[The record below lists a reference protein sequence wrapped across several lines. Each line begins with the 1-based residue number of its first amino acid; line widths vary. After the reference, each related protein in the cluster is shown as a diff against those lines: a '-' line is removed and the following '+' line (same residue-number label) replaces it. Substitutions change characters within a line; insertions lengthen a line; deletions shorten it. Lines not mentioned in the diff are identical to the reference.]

1 MTERSPSLNDPFHFI
16 NERQVD
22 NISLEFF
29 YKPHTITA
37 LACSIILLFIWAFTR
52 SDSALEKNIWNGL
65 QAVLF
70 MFIMISLICFPN
82 GPFTRPH
89 PALWRIVFGL
99 SVFYLMSLQFLL
111 FQNFNDV
118 KAILRWLDP
127 ERLNKMKLEE
137 KEYAVNCSQVNATR
151 IWSQLDIFAAGH
163 FCGWAMKAMLVRHYG
178 ICWYI
183 SVSWEI
189 TEIAFS
195 HLLPNFQECWW
206 DAIVLDIL
214 LCNGLGIWVGMVVC
228 RKLEMRNYHWESIR
242 QIRGTG
248 GKLKRAAL
256 QFTPASWTTVRW
268 MDPNCT
274 YMRIIAVWILVVIW
288 QVTELNTFFIKH
300 IFAIDTS
307 HPLVI
312 FRLFLIALI
321 VAPTIRQYYKY
332 VTDPNCTRVG
342 TQLWRYN
349 TYRSHLVH
357 QVQQRTFRSNSTTP
371 TLHMLFGT
379 VVCVYLCI
387 AWASRSRKDNSDF
400 QTNNDLNMKKNS
412 LSTTT
417 TTTGTDTTTKNPILQ
432 VDMLKCRRPIEHLRN
447 EHRRIGCF
455 MNMRISKTR
464 NSLPLQIT
472 AEELI
477 YLRNQTCCT
486 VHVVDKSLLSNVAFE
501 AEIDKIDI
509 ANLQIDRSGISRCQ
523 NQLIHDYNN
532 LVKKITVGDIG
543 QQSQSMKLMPVEKST
558 LVPGDVLSALKE
570 QFYTTGGNPLCYHA
584 SHMFYYFRPDDRVMV
599 KNILTRCR
607 LENKYGKKFIVAKS
621 ISCPIMFVAL
631 NIDGLFSDV
640 EKTKEQLEEIRRKL
654 DQAKRS
660 CFIGESEVNVSNDEV
675 PFRFR
680 TNSRYQALS
689 HPSRRFAFD
698 KDRRQREASYRISR
712 LKNFAPCLT
721 EIGKSKVLHD
731 GNISKL
737 SNGSD
742 DDPAELLS
750 IVNKKATKSLSNSPG
765 ATKSTSVQPAV
776 PIHLKPNQP
785 SVSNCF
791 QRNSLKDK
799 RKEKIPVRRDVSS
812 QTCPSSKSKTVSNLP
827 DIDAI
832 RRRYFREMKINDRQ
846 DDKRLSVQANEKG
859 CQMNNKKT
867 AEAAPANHTDKS
879 SSAGIIRDC
888 RQRHYNR
895 DEIRKFIRDRHR
907 KRLKEVAALHKVFQQ
922 TKATSPSSG
931 QIPMVTSFG
940 HPQDKQSLKLVVD
953 QIRKRYD
960 GYLNNN
966 LNHIPII
973 GNAQQPVSQE
983 RFNKD
988 AEMQTDAIV
997 IKAREIDVN
1006 INKSLEKVVVDDETS
1021 GQERLA
1027 LKMTDFSGD
1036 SSSTESGNKSSEKL
1050 ASSTSTENVE
1060 EFEQRTPP
1068 ELRSAK
1074 ITEVVSSSSVVE
1086 EYESAVPNSSSTS
1099 SVSVST
1105 QRQTTASDS
1114 SVSRD
1119 IANQFSASISK
1130 KQSPVAA
1137 NSIPMTSGRETKHTR
1152 ATESEVTETSCSNNA
1167 NNNASSVHSSG
1178 KPKDTSVKNV
1188 SHNSWSTEE
1197 EVFGKDL
1204 VKGSKSLYRQAEVV
1218 DNNDELERWS
1228 RIHMKAL
1235 RNYFQM
1241 QIALLHAEKKMNPEN
1256 RAKLFDQKI
1265 STLQRIMEDENR
1277 TLRQSVVSVID
1288 EVGSVLYSLLFW
1300 NTVERWTRSSE
1311 SSTAEESENRQTMWY
1326 AATTQ
1331 QHHQQ
1336 AQQQQQESG
1345 NDVSTASSSSSL
1357 LSFGRGELDARIR
1370 ALRSELKAKKET
1382 ARRLAMEYKQKSRE
1396 QMAVHERSLR
1406 KQIEIY
1412 ENSIAKTEKHLAE
1425 LESGEQ
1431 KNLRRSQ
1438 SPKICSPR
1446 SSPRK
1451 STPEALSA
1459 RSDSVI
1465 SFIAPSLPADT
1476 GRPSDLEKPVGSSQL
1491 VLSKQAKIVE
1501 LEEDLLEKDQVNSA
1515 EGDQQRQY
1523 YSSATT
1529 AASFEAISPRRIHR
1543 QSSADSTIITRCS
1556 SKPEVPRLELLN
1568 EELDNVGQGANSENA
1583 LTDSRH
1589 AASLG
1594 QHFEDP
1600 GSQAIL
1606 SASSDVLIPTSET
1619 ELSSIV
1625 DTCARSLYKQLVA
1638 GEPLCQTRKPAE
1650 LYFVG
1655 CDKAPS
1661 ALLSPTRPHQD
1672 SDRVFRDFLFDLCR
1686 EIGVDQFDKSNTGD
1700 KWKLPRPRPVQAA
1713 AFHLQHPDSEQHF
1726 LKTVVA
1732 EAGRLLQAGNATP
1745 DRRRL
1750 DAVSRRAWDAV
1761 EQAALLEMFDEEPAW
1776 CVFDNEEELLLKKAS
1791 SEAAEQMFTILIYLQ
1806 LFCGGFRYIM
1816 LRSFRLALI
1825 QNLVSADKNENLLRI
1840 GEKIAEAAR
1849 NGAKLVV
1856 LPECFNS
1863 PFGNEYFPIYAES
1876 LQDGPTVKQLS
1887 NFAKQNDI
1895 YIIGGSMPESGNGAT
1910 IYNCCPLFNRQGNLV
1925 GKYHKM
1931 HLFDVDIPNKLQ
1943 FKESDVITPGKQPV
1957 IFRTEFCNIGIGICY
1972 DVRFFELAYM
1982 YNEEDCKLL
1991 VYPSA
1996 FSKTTGPLHW
2006 ELLARSR
2013 AAESQCY
2020 VAMCSPAR
2028 DETCAY
2034 PAWGYSVVTNP
2045 LGEIVCM
2052 ANESEEIIYA
2062 DLNLQLVDDVRTN
2075 MPLMKHRRYDI
2086 YRTTFSVPSENLN

>member
-1 MTERSPSLNDPFHFI
+1 M
-16 NERQVD
+16 
-22 NISLEFF
+22 
-29 YKPHTITA
+29 A
-37 LACSIILLFIWAFTR
+37 
-52 SDSALEKNIWNGL
+52 
-65 QAVLF
+65 
-70 MFIMISLICFPN
+70 
-82 GPFTRPH
+82 
-89 PALWRIVFGL
+89 
-99 SVFYLMSLQFLL
+99 
-111 FQNFNDV
+111 
-118 KAILRWLDP
+118 
-127 ERLNKMKLEE
+127 
-137 KEYAVNCSQVNATR
+137 
-151 IWSQLDIFAAGH
+151 
-163 FCGWAMKAMLVRHYG
+163 
-178 ICWYI
+178 
-183 SVSWEI
+183 
-189 TEIAFS
+189 
-195 HLLPNFQECWW
+195 
-206 DAIVLDIL
+206 
-214 LCNGLGIWVGMVVC
+214 
-228 RKLEMRNYHWESIR
+228 
-242 QIRGTG
+242 
-248 GKLKRAAL
+248 
-256 QFTPASWTTVRW
+256 
-268 MDPNCT
+268 
-274 YMRIIAVWILVVIW
+274 
-288 QVTELNTFFIKH
+288 
-300 IFAIDTS
+300 
-307 HPLVI
+307 I
-312 FRLFLIALI
+312 FR
-321 VAPTIRQYYKY
+321 R
-332 VTDPNCTRVG
+332 
-342 TQLWRYN
+342 
-349 TYRSHLVH
+349 
-357 QVQQRTFRSNSTTP
+357 
-371 TLHMLFGT
+371 
-379 VVCVYLCI
+379 
-387 AWASRSRKDNSDF
+387 
-400 QTNNDLNMKKNS
+400 
-412 LSTTT
+412 
-417 TTTGTDTTTKNPILQ
+417 
-432 VDMLKCRRPIEHLRN
+432 
-447 EHRRIGCF
+447 
-455 MNMRISKTR
+455 
-464 NSLPLQIT
+464 
-472 AEELI
+472 
-477 YLRNQTCCT
+477 
-486 VHVVDKSLLSNVAFE
+486 
-501 AEIDKIDI
+501 
-509 ANLQIDRSGISRCQ
+509 
-523 NQLIHDYNN
+523 
-532 LVKKITVGDIG
+532 
-543 QQSQSMKLMPVEKST
+543 
-558 LVPGDVLSALKE
+558 
-570 QFYTTGGNPLCYHA
+570 
-584 SHMFYYFRPDDRVMV
+584 
-599 KNILTRCR
+599 
-607 LENKYGKKFIVAKS
+607 
-621 ISCPIMFVAL
+621 
-631 NIDGLFSDV
+631 
-640 EKTKEQLEEIRRKL
+640 
-654 DQAKRS
+654 
-660 CFIGESEVNVSNDEV
+660 
-675 PFRFR
+675 
-680 TNSRYQALS
+680 
-689 HPSRRFAFD
+689 
-698 KDRRQREASYRISR
+698 
-712 LKNFAPCLT
+712 
-721 EIGKSKVLHD
+721 
-731 GNISKL
+731 
-737 SNGSD
+737 
-742 DDPAELLS
+742 
-750 IVNKKATKSLSNSPG
+750 
-765 ATKSTSVQPAV
+765 ATKSTPVQPAV

-888 RQRHYNR
+888 KQRHYNR

-922 TKATSPSSG
+922 TKTTSPSSR

-988 AEMQTDAIV
+988 AEMQTDAVV
-997 IKAREIDVN
+997 IKAREIGKKFRQIKDVN
-1006 INKSLEKVVVDDETS
+1006 INESLEKVVVDDETS

-1050 ASSTSTENVE
+1050 ASSTSTENVH

-1137 NSIPMTSGRETKHTR
+1137 NSIPMTSGRETKRTR
-1152 ATESEVTETSCSNNA
+1152 ATESEVSEIPSETSCSNNA
-1167 NNNASSVHSSG
+1167 NNNASSAHSGG

-1288 EVGSVLYSLLFW
+1288 EIKEVANLQERTARLQKTLSSMYSEKASSSSKKRSSDRVKCSG
-1300 NTVERWTRSSE
+1300 TVERWTRSSE

-1331 QHHQQ
+1331 QHQQ
-1336 AQQQQQESG
+1336 TQQQQESG

-1446 SSPRK
+1446 LSPRK

-1491 VLSKQAKIVE
+1491 VLSEQAKIVE

-1583 LTDSRH
+1583 LTDSRN
-1589 AASLG
+1589 AAFLDR
-1594 QHFEDP
+1594 HFEDP

-1606 SASSDVLIPTSET
+1606 SASSDVLIPASET

-1713 AFHLQHPDSEQHF
+1713 AFYLQHPDSEQHF

-1776 CVFDNEEELLLKKAS
+1776 CVFDDEEELLLKKAS
-1791 SEAAEQMFTILIYLQ
+1791 SEAAEQMFTKTSDLFHCKNYFTHENHESFISNLQ
-1806 LFCGGFRYIM
+1806 ETPTTKLPLSSLLRTVHLFRGGFRYIM

-1876 LQDGPTVKQLS
+1876 LQDGPTVKHLS

-1895 YIIGGSMPESGNGAT
+1895 YIIGGSMPESGDGPT

-2028 DETCAY
+2028 DETCTY

-2062 DLNLQLVDDVRTN
+2062 DINLQLVDDRTGKILRLKKRKQN
-2075 MPLMKHRRYDI
+2075 
-2086 YRTTFSVPSENLN
+2086 SEKKQIISNSSSSKSKNLN

>member
-1 MTERSPSLNDPFHFI
+1 MQDSICIPC
-16 NERQVD
+16 
-22 NISLEFF
+22 
-29 YKPHTITA
+29 TA
-37 LACSIILLFIWAFTR
+37 
-52 SDSALEKNIWNGL
+52 
-65 QAVLF
+65 
-70 MFIMISLICFPN
+70 
-82 GPFTRPH
+82 
-89 PALWRIVFGL
+89 
-99 SVFYLMSLQFLL
+99 
-111 FQNFNDV
+111 
-118 KAILRWLDP
+118 
-127 ERLNKMKLEE
+127 
-137 KEYAVNCSQVNATR
+137 
-151 IWSQLDIFAAGH
+151 
-163 FCGWAMKAMLVRHYG
+163 
-178 ICWYI
+178 
-183 SVSWEI
+183 
-189 TEIAFS
+189 
-195 HLLPNFQECWW
+195 
-206 DAIVLDIL
+206 
-214 LCNGLGIWVGMVVC
+214 
-228 RKLEMRNYHWESIR
+228 
-242 QIRGTG
+242 
-248 GKLKRAAL
+248 
-256 QFTPASWTTVRW
+256 
-268 MDPNCT
+268 
-274 YMRIIAVWILVVIW
+274 
-288 QVTELNTFFIKH
+288 
-300 IFAIDTS
+300 
-307 HPLVI
+307 
-312 FRLFLIALI
+312 
-321 VAPTIRQYYKY
+321 
-332 VTDPNCTRVG
+332 
-342 TQLWRYN
+342 
-349 TYRSHLVH
+349 
-357 QVQQRTFRSNSTTP
+357 
-371 TLHMLFGT
+371 
-379 VVCVYLCI
+379 
-387 AWASRSRKDNSDF
+387 
-400 QTNNDLNMKKNS
+400 
-412 LSTTT
+412 
-417 TTTGTDTTTKNPILQ
+417 
-432 VDMLKCRRPIEHLRN
+432 
-447 EHRRIGCF
+447 
-455 MNMRISKTR
+455 
-464 NSLPLQIT
+464 
-472 AEELI
+472 
-477 YLRNQTCCT
+477 
-486 VHVVDKSLLSNVAFE
+486 
-501 AEIDKIDI
+501 
-509 ANLQIDRSGISRCQ
+509 
-523 NQLIHDYNN
+523 
-532 LVKKITVGDIG
+532 
-543 QQSQSMKLMPVEKST
+543 
-558 LVPGDVLSALKE
+558 
-570 QFYTTGGNPLCYHA
+570 
-584 SHMFYYFRPDDRVMV
+584 
-599 KNILTRCR
+599 
-607 LENKYGKKFIVAKS
+607 
-621 ISCPIMFVAL
+621 

-742 DDPAELLS
+742 DDPVELLS
-750 IVNKKATKSLSNSPG
+750 SVNKKSTKSLSNSPG
-765 ATKSTSVQPAV
+765 ATKSTPVQPAV

-888 RQRHYNR
+888 KQRHYNR

-922 TKATSPSSG
+922 TKTTSPSSR

-988 AEMQTDAIV
+988 AEMQTDAVV
-997 IKAREIDVN
+997 IKAREIGRKFRKIKDVN
-1006 INKSLEKVVVDDETS
+1006 INESLEKVVVDDETS

-1050 ASSTSTENVE
+1050 ASSTSTENVQ

-1137 NSIPMTSGRETKHTR
+1137 NSIPMTSGRETKRTR
-1152 ATESEVTETSCSNNA
+1152 ATESEVSEIPSETSCSNNA
-1167 NNNASSVHSSG
+1167 NNNASSAHSG
-1178 KPKDTSVKNV
+1178 EKPKDTSVKNI

-1288 EVGSVLYSLLFW
+1288 EIKEVANLQERTARLQKTLSSMYSEKASSSSKKRSSDRVKCSG
-1300 NTVERWTRSSE
+1300 TVERWTRSSE

-1331 QHHQQ
+1331 QHQQ
-1336 AQQQQQESG
+1336 AEHQQESG

-1465 SFIAPSLPADT
+1465 SFIVPSLPADT

-1491 VLSKQAKIVE
+1491 VLSEQAKIVE

-1556 SKPEVPRLELLN
+1556 SKPEVPRLELSN

-1583 LTDSRH
+1583 LTDSRN
-1589 AASLG
+1589 AAFLDR
-1594 QHFEDP
+1594 HFEDP

-1606 SASSDVLIPTSET
+1606 SASSGVLIPTSET

-1713 AFHLQHPDSEQHF
+1713 AFYLQHPDSEQHF

-1732 EAGRLLQAGNATP
+1732 EAGRLLQAGDATP

-1776 CVFDNEEELLLKKAS
+1776 CVFDDEEELLLKKAS

-1806 LFCGGFRYIM
+1806 LFRGGFRYIM

-1876 LQDGPTVKQLS
+1876 LQDGPTVKHLS

-2020 VAMCSPAR
+2020 VVMCSPAR
-2028 DETCAY
+2028 DETCTY

-2062 DLNLQLVDDVRTN
+2062 DINLQLVDDVRTN

-2086 YRTTFSVPSENLN
+2086 YRTTFSVPVKYCG

>member
-1 MTERSPSLNDPFHFI
+1 MEQRNVVAIVEKYHPSLYLVWD
-16 NERQVD
+16 VD
-22 NISLEFF
+22 
-29 YKPHTITA
+29 A
-37 LACSIILLFIWAFTR
+37 
-52 SDSALEKNIWNGL
+52 
-65 QAVLF
+65 
-70 MFIMISLICFPN
+70 
-82 GPFTRPH
+82 
-89 PALWRIVFGL
+89 
-99 SVFYLMSLQFLL
+99 
-111 FQNFNDV
+111 
-118 KAILRWLDP
+118 
-127 ERLNKMKLEE
+127 
-137 KEYAVNCSQVNATR
+137 
-151 IWSQLDIFAAGH
+151 
-163 FCGWAMKAMLVRHYG
+163 
-178 ICWYI
+178 
-183 SVSWEI
+183 
-189 TEIAFS
+189 
-195 HLLPNFQECWW
+195 
-206 DAIVLDIL
+206 
-214 LCNGLGIWVGMVVC
+214 
-228 RKLEMRNYHWESIR
+228 
-242 QIRGTG
+242 
-248 GKLKRAAL
+248 
-256 QFTPASWTTVRW
+256 
-268 MDPNCT
+268 
-274 YMRIIAVWILVVIW
+274 
-288 QVTELNTFFIKH
+288 
-300 IFAIDTS
+300 
-307 HPLVI
+307 
-312 FRLFLIALI
+312 
-321 VAPTIRQYYKY
+321 
-332 VTDPNCTRVG
+332 
-342 TQLWRYN
+342 
-349 TYRSHLVH
+349 
-357 QVQQRTFRSNSTTP
+357 
-371 TLHMLFGT
+371 
-379 VVCVYLCI
+379 
-387 AWASRSRKDNSDF
+387 
-400 QTNNDLNMKKNS
+400 
-412 LSTTT
+412 
-417 TTTGTDTTTKNPILQ
+417 
-432 VDMLKCRRPIEHLRN
+432 IEHLRN

-501 AEIDKIDI
+501 ADI
-509 ANLQIDRSGISRCQ
+509 QKQLQIDRSVISRCQ

-570 QFYTTGGNPLCYHA
+570 QFYTTGGLKFGCHLLLYPGNPLCYHA
-584 SHMFYYFRPDDRVMV
+584 SHMFYYFRPDDPVVV
-599 KNILTRCR
+599 KNLLTRCR
-607 LENKYGKKFIVAKS
+607 LGTHVNKAVVLATKKPNGTQIYITFNHQVQGAAMKKS
-621 ISCPIMFVAL
+621 PLPSKRCNVLILIDAFMLSCIDYYVKIFHLKTVSIINL
-631 NIDGLFSDV
+631 NDSICFDLNLTHVLQCLQFLDIDGLFSDV

-750 IVNKKATKSLSNSPG
+750 IVNKKSTKSRSNSPG

-776 PIHLKPNQP
+776 PIPLKPNQP

-812 QTCPSSKSKTVSNLP
+812 QTCPFSESKTVSNLP

-846 DDKRLSVQANEKG
+846 DGKRLSVQANEKG

-888 RQRHYNR
+888 KQRHYNR

-997 IKAREIDVN
+997 IKAREIGKKFRKIKDVN
-1006 INKSLEKVVVDDETS
+1006 MNESLEKVVVDDETS

-1027 LKMTDFSGD
+1027 LKMTDFTGD

-1050 ASSTSTENVE
+1050 VSLTSTENVQ

-1119 IANQFSASISK
+1119 IANQFSASVSK

-1152 ATESEVTETSCSNNA
+1152 ATESEVSEIPSETSCSNNA
-1167 NNNASSVHSSG
+1167 NNNASSVHSGG

-1288 EVGSVLYSLLFW
+1288 EIKEVANLQERTARLQKTLSSMYNEKASSSSKKRSSDRVKCSG
-1300 NTVERWTRSSE
+1300 TVERWTRSSE

-1336 AQQQQQESG
+1336 AQQQQESG

-1425 LESGEQ
+1425 LETGEQ

-1700 KWKLPRPRPVQAA
+1700 KWRLPRPRPVQAA

-1806 LFCGGFRYIM
+1806 LFRGGFRYIM

-1849 NGAKLVV
+1849 NGAKVVV

-1876 LQDGPTVKQLS
+1876 LQDGPTMKQLS
-1887 NFAKQNDI
+1887 NFAKKNDI

-1931 HLFDVDIPNKLQ
+1931 HLFDVDIPDKLQ

-2028 DETCAY
+2028 DETCTY

-2086 YRTTFSVPSENLN
+2086 YRTTFSVPVKYCD

>member
-1 MTERSPSLNDPFHFI
+1 MEQRNVVAI
-16 NERQVD
+16 V
-22 NISLEFF
+22 
-29 YKPHTITA
+29 
-37 LACSIILLFIWAFTR
+37 
-52 SDSALEKNIWNGL
+52 EKYHPGL
-65 QAVLF
+65 Y
-70 MFIMISLICFPN
+70 LI
-82 GPFTRPH
+82 
-89 PALWRIVFGL
+89 
-99 SVFYLMSLQFLL
+99 
-111 FQNFNDV
+111 
-118 KAILRWLDP
+118 
-127 ERLNKMKLEE
+127 
-137 KEYAVNCSQVNATR
+137 
-151 IWSQLDIFAAGH
+151 
-163 FCGWAMKAMLVRHYG
+163 
-178 ICWYI
+178 
-183 SVSWEI
+183 
-189 TEIAFS
+189 
-195 HLLPNFQECWW
+195 W
-206 DAIVLDIL
+206 DAD
-214 LCNGLGIWVGMVVC
+214 
-228 RKLEMRNYHWESIR
+228 
-242 QIRGTG
+242 
-248 GKLKRAAL
+248 A
-256 QFTPASWTTVRW
+256 
-268 MDPNCT
+268 
-274 YMRIIAVWILVVIW
+274 
-288 QVTELNTFFIKH
+288 
-300 IFAIDTS
+300 
-307 HPLVI
+307 
-312 FRLFLIALI
+312 
-321 VAPTIRQYYKY
+321 
-332 VTDPNCTRVG
+332 
-342 TQLWRYN
+342 
-349 TYRSHLVH
+349 
-357 QVQQRTFRSNSTTP
+357 
-371 TLHMLFGT
+371 
-379 VVCVYLCI
+379 
-387 AWASRSRKDNSDF
+387 
-400 QTNNDLNMKKNS
+400 
-412 LSTTT
+412 
-417 TTTGTDTTTKNPILQ
+417 
-432 VDMLKCRRPIEHLRN
+432 IEHLRN

-455 MNMRISKTR
+455 LNMRISKSR

-486 VHVVDKSLLSNVAFE
+486 VHVFDKSLLSNVAFE
-501 AEIDKIDI
+501 ADI
-509 ANLQIDRSGISRCQ
+509 QNKLQIHRSMVIRCQ
-523 NQLIHDYNN
+523 NQLIPDYSNF
-532 LVKKITVGDIG
+532 VKKITVGDIG

-558 LVPGDVLSALKE
+558 LVPSDVLSALKE
-570 QFYTTGGNPLCYHA
+570 QFFTTGGLKFGCHLLLYPGNPLCYHA
-584 SHMFYYFRPDDRVMV
+584 SHMFYYFRPDDPVMV
-599 KNILTRCR
+599 KNLLTRCR
-607 LENKYGKKFIVAKS
+607 LGTHVNKAVVLATKKPNGTQIYITFNHMKNFGKQIWKKMYCSKNYFLSYYVRCFKIVFVFLVQQVQGAAMKKSPLPSKRCDVLILSDAFMLSCIDYYVKIFHLTSAELILMAFFRMWRKQRSSWKKFAGSLIKQ
-621 ISCPIMFVAL
+621 
-631 NIDGLFSDV
+631 SDRASLANQRSTFPMMKY
-640 EKTKEQLEEIRRKL
+640 EKLVHYYKFNNCI
-654 DQAKRS
+654 
-660 CFIGESEVNVSNDEV
+660 FICLKV

-712 LKNFAPCLT
+712 FKNLAPCLT
-721 EIGKSKVLHD
+721 EIGKSEVLHD

-742 DDPAELLS
+742 DDPVELLS
-750 IVNKKATKSLSNSPG
+750 IVNKKSTKSQSNSPG

-791 QRNSLKDK
+791 QRNLLKDK
-799 RKEKIPVRRDVSS
+799 RKDKIPLRRDVSS

-867 AEAAPANHTDKS
+867 AAEAAPANHTDKS

-888 RQRHYNR
+888 KQRHYNR

-973 GNAQQPVSQE
+973 GNAQQPLSQE

-988 AEMQTDAIV
+988 AEMQTDAVV
-997 IKAREIDVN
+997 IKAREIGKKFRKIKDIN
-1006 INKSLEKVVVDDETS
+1006 INESLEKVVVDDETS

-1050 ASSTSTENVE
+1050 ASSTSTENVQ

-1137 NSIPMTSGRETKHTR
+1137 NSIPMTSGRETKRTR
-1152 ATESEVTETSCSNNA
+1152 ATESEVSEIPSETSCSNNA

-1178 KPKDTSVKNV
+1178 KMKDTSVKNV

-1218 DNNDELERWS
+1218 DNTDELERWS

-1256 RAKLFDQKI
+1256 RAKLFDQRI

-1288 EVGSVLYSLLFW
+1288 EIKEVANLQERTARLQKTLSSMYSEKASSSSKKRSSDRVKCSG
-1300 NTVERWTRSSE
+1300 TVERWTRSSE

-1331 QHHQQ
+1331 QHQQ
-1336 AQQQQQESG
+1336 AQQQQESG

-1446 SSPRK
+1446 LSPRK

-1465 SFIAPSLPADT
+1465 SFIAPSLPEDT
-1476 GRPSDLEKPVGSSQL
+1476 GRTSDLEKPIGSSQL
-1491 VLSKQAKIVE
+1491 VQAKIVE
-1501 LEEDLLEKDQVNSA
+1501 LDEDLLEKDQVNSA

-1583 LTDSRH
+1583 LSDSRN
-1589 AASLG
+1589 AAFLD

-1600 GSQAIL
+1600 GSKAIL

-1776 CVFDNEEELLLKKAS
+1776 CVFDDEEELLLKKAS
-1791 SEAAEQMFTILIYLQ
+1791 SEAVEQMFT
-1806 LFCGGFRYIM
+1806 
-1816 LRSFRLALI
+1816 SFRLALI

-2028 DETCAY
+2028 DETCTY

-2086 YRTTFSVPSENLN
+2086 YRTTFSVPVKYCG

>member
-1 MTERSPSLNDPFHFI
+1 L
-16 NERQVD
+16 
-22 NISLEFF
+22 
-29 YKPHTITA
+29 TI
-37 LACSIILLFIWAFTR
+37 
-52 SDSALEKNIWNGL
+52 
-65 QAVLF
+65 
-70 MFIMISLICFPN
+70 
-82 GPFTRPH
+82 
-89 PALWRIVFGL
+89 
-99 SVFYLMSLQFLL
+99 MS
-111 FQNFNDV
+111 
-118 KAILRWLDP
+118 
-127 ERLNKMKLEE
+127 
-137 KEYAVNCSQVNATR
+137 
-151 IWSQLDIFAAGH
+151 
-163 FCGWAMKAMLVRHYG
+163 
-178 ICWYI
+178 
-183 SVSWEI
+183 
-189 TEIAFS
+189 
-195 HLLPNFQECWW
+195 
-206 DAIVLDIL
+206 
-214 LCNGLGIWVGMVVC
+214 
-228 RKLEMRNYHWESIR
+228 
-242 QIRGTG
+242 
-248 GKLKRAAL
+248 
-256 QFTPASWTTVRW
+256 
-268 MDPNCT
+268 
-274 YMRIIAVWILVVIW
+274 
-288 QVTELNTFFIKH
+288 
-300 IFAIDTS
+300 
-307 HPLVI
+307 
-312 FRLFLIALI
+312 
-321 VAPTIRQYYKY
+321 
-332 VTDPNCTRVG
+332 
-342 TQLWRYN
+342 RY
-349 TYRSHLVH
+349 
-357 QVQQRTFRSNSTTP
+357 F
-371 TLHMLFGT
+371 
-379 VVCVYLCI
+379 
-387 AWASRSRKDNSDF
+387 
-400 QTNNDLNMKKNS
+400 
-412 LSTTT
+412 
-417 TTTGTDTTTKNPILQ
+417 
-432 VDMLKCRRPIEHLRN
+432 
-447 EHRRIGCF
+447 
-455 MNMRISKTR
+455 
-464 NSLPLQIT
+464 
-472 AEELI
+472 
-477 YLRNQTCCT
+477 
-486 VHVVDKSLLSNVAFE
+486 
-501 AEIDKIDI
+501 
-509 ANLQIDRSGISRCQ
+509 
-523 NQLIHDYNN
+523 
-532 LVKKITVGDIG
+532 
-543 QQSQSMKLMPVEKST
+543 
-558 LVPGDVLSALKE
+558 
-570 QFYTTGGNPLCYHA
+570 
-584 SHMFYYFRPDDRVMV
+584 
-599 KNILTRCR
+599 
-607 LENKYGKKFIVAKS
+607 
-621 ISCPIMFVAL
+621 

-731 GNISKL
+731 DNISKL

-750 IVNKKATKSLSNSPG
+750 IVNKKSTKSLSNSPG

-859 CQMNNKKT
+859 CQVNNKKT

-973 GNAQQPVSQE
+973 GNAQQPISQE

-997 IKAREIDVN
+997 IKAREIGKKFRKIKDVN
-1006 INKSLEKVVVDDETS
+1006 VNKSLEKVVVDDETS

-1119 IANQFSASISK
+1119 IANQLSASISK

-1152 ATESEVTETSCSNNA
+1152 ATESEVSEIPSETSCSNNA

-1288 EVGSVLYSLLFW
+1288 EIKEVANLQERTARLQKTLSSMYSEKASSSSKKRSSDRVKCSG
-1300 NTVERWTRSSE
+1300 TVERWTRSSE

-2086 YRTTFSVPSENLN
+2086 YRTTFSVPVKYCD

>member
-1 MTERSPSLNDPFHFI
+1 
-16 NERQVD
+16 
-22 NISLEFF
+22 
-29 YKPHTITA
+29 
-37 LACSIILLFIWAFTR
+37 
-52 SDSALEKNIWNGL
+52 
-65 QAVLF
+65 
-70 MFIMISLICFPN
+70 
-82 GPFTRPH
+82 
-89 PALWRIVFGL
+89 
-99 SVFYLMSLQFLL
+99 
-111 FQNFNDV
+111 
-118 KAILRWLDP
+118 
-127 ERLNKMKLEE
+127 
-137 KEYAVNCSQVNATR
+137 
-151 IWSQLDIFAAGH
+151 
-163 FCGWAMKAMLVRHYG
+163 
-178 ICWYI
+178 
-183 SVSWEI
+183 
-189 TEIAFS
+189 
-195 HLLPNFQECWW
+195 
-206 DAIVLDIL
+206 
-214 LCNGLGIWVGMVVC
+214 
-228 RKLEMRNYHWESIR
+228 
-242 QIRGTG
+242 
-248 GKLKRAAL
+248 
-256 QFTPASWTTVRW
+256 
-268 MDPNCT
+268 
-274 YMRIIAVWILVVIW
+274 
-288 QVTELNTFFIKH
+288 
-300 IFAIDTS
+300 
-307 HPLVI
+307 
-312 FRLFLIALI
+312 
-321 VAPTIRQYYKY
+321 
-332 VTDPNCTRVG
+332 
-342 TQLWRYN
+342 
-349 TYRSHLVH
+349 
-357 QVQQRTFRSNSTTP
+357 
-371 TLHMLFGT
+371 
-379 VVCVYLCI
+379 
-387 AWASRSRKDNSDF
+387 
-400 QTNNDLNMKKNS
+400 
-412 LSTTT
+412 
-417 TTTGTDTTTKNPILQ
+417 
-432 VDMLKCRRPIEHLRN
+432 
-447 EHRRIGCF
+447 
-455 MNMRISKTR
+455 
-464 NSLPLQIT
+464 
-472 AEELI
+472 
-477 YLRNQTCCT
+477 
-486 VHVVDKSLLSNVAFE
+486 
-501 AEIDKIDI
+501 
-509 ANLQIDRSGISRCQ
+509 
-523 NQLIHDYNN
+523 
-532 LVKKITVGDIG
+532 
-543 QQSQSMKLMPVEKST
+543 MPVEKST
-558 LVPGDVLSALKE
+558 QVPSDVLSALKE
-570 QFYTTGGNPLCYHA
+570 QFFTTGGNPLCYHA
-584 SHMFYYFRPDDRVMV
+584 SHMFYYFRPDDPVMV
-599 KNILTRCR
+599 KNLLTRCR
-607 LENKYGKKFIVAKS
+607 LENKYGKKFIVEKS
-621 ISCPIMFVAL
+621 ISCFIMFVAL

-742 DDPAELLS
+742 DDPVELLS
-750 IVNKKATKSLSNSPG
+750 SVNKKSTKSLSNSPG
-765 ATKSTSVQPAV
+765 ATKSTPVQPAV

-888 RQRHYNR
+888 KQRHYNR

-922 TKATSPSSG
+922 TKTTSPSSR

-988 AEMQTDAIV
+988 AEMQTDAVV
-997 IKAREIDVN
+997 IKAREIGRKFRKIKDVN
-1006 INKSLEKVVVDDETS
+1006 INESLEKVVVDDETS

-1050 ASSTSTENVE
+1050 ASSTSTENVQ

-1137 NSIPMTSGRETKHTR
+1137 NSIPMTSGRETKRTR
-1152 ATESEVTETSCSNNA
+1152 ATESEVSEIPSETSCSNNA
-1167 NNNASSVHSSG
+1167 NNNASSAHSG
-1178 KPKDTSVKNV
+1178 EKPKDTSVKNI

-1288 EVGSVLYSLLFW
+1288 EVGSVLYLYSSFGMLWKGGHVLQNHPLLK
-1300 NTVERWTRSSE
+1300 NLRIVK
-1311 SSTAEESENRQTMWY
+1311 QC
-1326 AATTQ
+1326 
-1331 QHHQQ
+1331 
-1336 AQQQQQESG
+1336 
-1345 NDVSTASSSSSL
+1345 V
-1357 LSFGRGELDARIR
+1357 GRGELDARIR

-1465 SFIAPSLPADT
+1465 SFIVPSLPADT

-1491 VLSKQAKIVE
+1491 VLSEQAKIVE

-1556 SKPEVPRLELLN
+1556 SKPEVPRLELSN

-1583 LTDSRH
+1583 LTDSRN
-1589 AASLG
+1589 AAFLDR
-1594 QHFEDP
+1594 HFEDP

-1606 SASSDVLIPTSET
+1606 SASSGVLIPTSET

-1713 AFHLQHPDSEQHF
+1713 AFYLQHPDSEQHF

-1732 EAGRLLQAGNATP
+1732 EAGRLLQAGDATP

-1776 CVFDNEEELLLKKAS
+1776 CVFDDEEELLLKKAS
-1791 SEAAEQMFTILIYLQ
+1791 SEAAEQMFT
-1806 LFCGGFRYIM
+1806 
-1816 LRSFRLALI
+1816 SFRLALI

-1876 LQDGPTVKQLS
+1876 LQDGPTVKHLS

-1910 IYNCCPLFNRQGNLV
+1910 IYNCCPLFNRQGNL
-1925 GKYHKM
+1925 M

-2020 VAMCSPAR
+2020 VVMCSPAR
-2028 DETCAY
+2028 DETCTY

-2062 DLNLQLVDDVRTN
+2062 DINLQLVDDVRTN

-2086 YRTTFSVPSENLN
+2086 YRTTFSVPADY